1 MAPGD
6 RLMSTLIDLP
16 AQPADQDETAERLT
30 SYVETWRTSIA
41 SSKRADRPA
50 AEAAIEGLY
59 RNIGLEPPR
68 IVWVASPLVGAVA
81 YQSIGYM
88 HRSLTSPYAKGDVGN
103 GANREFNG
111 LRDPFGFPTYAE
123 SSAWERVRNQLS
135 GYQAAT
141 IDLVGEIARRTGAT
155 IRTEVQRRAPLKITE
170 QQPVD
175 ATPVEVDERL
185 GELLMGSSAEE
196 FARLVGPDV
205 FSVIAGVAVRHAF
218 VAHVKAGGRM
228 SWPTQA
234 MQPGQLDFQT
244 LQWAALESVLGRPFY
259 TPADGSTVHRE
270 RLALRLQLAR
280 AAGPWWAMKGL
291 ALVSERPLTAS
302 FDAGGRL
309 HAEAGPALA
318 YGDGF
323 TIHAWHGVTVDREV
337 IETPETISVEAIDA
351 ESNAERRRVLVER
364 IGFDRL
370 VREGQAQIRHEDET
384 GRLWERPM
392 GPIGW
397 QRNDESVVVVEVQN
411 TTPEPDGSRKV
422 YFLRVPPHTR
432 TAREGV
438 AWTFGMRNDEYAP
451 RVES

>member
-1 MAPGD
+1 
-6 RLMSTLIDLP
+6 
-16 AQPADQDETAERLT
+16 
-30 SYVETWRTSIA
+30 
-41 SSKRADRPA
+41 
-50 AEAAIEGLY
+50 
-59 RNIGLEPPR
+59 
-68 IVWVASPLVGAVA
+68 
-81 YQSIGYM
+81 
-88 HRSLTSPYAKGDVGN
+88 
-103 GANREFNG
+103 
-111 LRDPFGFPTYAE
+111 
-123 SSAWERVRNQLS
+123 
-135 GYQAAT
+135 
-141 IDLVGEIARRTGAT
+141 
-155 IRTEVQRRAPLKITE
+155 
-170 QQPVD
+170 VD

-196 FARLVGPDV
+196 FARLVGPEV

-323 TIHAWHGVTVDREV
+323 TIHAWHGVTVGREV
-337 IETPETISVEAIDA
+337 IETPEAITVEAIDT
-351 ESNAERRRVLVER
+351 ESNAERRRILVER

-370 VREGQAQIRHEDET
+370 VREGHARIRHEDET

-392 GPIGW
+392 GPVGW

-451 RVES
+451 RAES